1 MTTSL
6 KKDSSVILMNPDR
19 NPVVIPSSVTVKQ
32 EGNKFTFS
40 SSAGTLNYQVHHQI
54 GVRQE
59 EDKLYFS
66 LLNPKFRCQVGTART
81 NIGNIIIGL
90 TEGYNKK
97 LNLVGVGYKA
107 KLEGSVLTLNLGKSH
122 PDKYDIPKDVKI
134 TLPSQTEIQLSSID
148 KQLLGLVAANI
159 RNFRPA
165 KSDPYKGKGVRDAD
179 KVIVLKEVKKK

>member
-1 MTTSL
+1 MTTAL
-6 KKDSSVILMNPDR
+6 KKDNVVLMKPER

-32 EGNKFTFS
+32 EGNSFTFS
-40 SSAGTLNYQVHHQI
+40 SSAGTLSYQVHEHV

-81 NIGNIIIGL
+81 NISNIIIGL
-90 TEGYNKK
+90 TEGYTKK

-107 KLEGSVLTLNLGKSH
+107 KLEGAALVLNLGKSH
-122 PDKYDIPKDVKI
+122 PDRYDIPKDVKI
-134 TLPSQTEIQLSSID
+134 TLPSQTEIELSSID

-159 RNFRPA
+159 RSFRPA
-165 KSDPYKGKGVRDAD
+165 KDDPYKGKGVRDAD
-179 KVIVLKEVKKK
+179 KTIVLKEVKKK